1 MLTSITPLGERGRGF
16 RWGVTLGFMLLG
28 STLGGAAV
36 GVLLGLLGGAT
47 IGSATGASAEW
58 RLYLLGALL
67 ATAFVMELG
76 VGGLSI
82 PTIRRQVD
90 ERWLNAYRGW
100 VYGFGFG
107 AQLGAGV
114 VTIVSTASV
123 YVTFA
128 ACWLAGSPLQG
139 LAIGAVFGAVRAAT
153 LFGARG
159 VRDPGAL
166 QELGRRLR
174 RWAGPARRATL
185 ACELTLAVAA
195 VLLATVGT

>member
-16 RWGVTLGFMLLG
+16 RWGVTLSFMVLG
-28 STLGGAAV
+28 STLGGATV
-36 GVLLGLLGGAT
+36 GVLLGLGGDAT
-47 IGSATGASAEW
+47 IGPASGPGAEW
-58 RLYLLGALL
+58 RLYLIAALLGA
-67 ATAFVMELG
+67 AFVIEAG
-76 VGGLSI
+76 VGGLAI

-128 ACWLAGSPLQG
+128 ACWLAGGPLAG
-139 LAIGAVFGAVRAAT
+139 LAIGGVFGAVRAAT
-153 LFGARG
+153 LFGARS

-174 RWAGPARRATL
+174 RWARPARRATL
-185 ACELTLAVAA
+185 AGELALALAA
-195 VLLATVGT
+195 VLVAVGV

>member
-16 RWGVTLGFMLLG
+16 RWGVTLGFLLLG

-36 GVLLGLLGGAT
+36 GVLLGLLGSAT
-47 IGSATGASAEW
+47 VGSATGADAEW
-58 RLYLLGALL
+58 RLYLLAALL
-67 ATAFVMELG
+67 GAAFVIELG
-76 VGGLSI
+76 VAGLRI

-107 AQLGAGV
+107 VQLGAGV

-123 YVTFA
+123 YVAFA
-128 ACWLAGSPLQG
+128 ACWLAGAPLPG
-139 LAIGAVFGAVRAAT
+139 LVIGAVFGAARAAT

-166 QELGRRLR
+166 QELGRRLA
-174 RWAGPARRATL
+174 RWARPARLATL
-185 ACELTLAVAA
+185 AGELCLAVIA
-195 VLLATVGT
+195 VLAAIGS

>member
-16 RWGVTLGFMLLG
+16 RWGVTLGFLLLG
-28 STLGGAAV
+28 SILGGAAV
-36 GVLLGLLGGAT
+36 GVVLGLGGDAT
-47 IGSATGASAEW
+47 IDGASAEW
-58 RLYLLGALL
+58 RLYVLAALL
-67 ATAFVMELG
+67 AAAFVIELG
-76 VGGLSI
+76 VGGLAM

-100 VYGFGFG
+100 VYGFAFG

-128 ACWLAGSPLQG
+128 ACWLAGGALPG
-139 LAIGAVFGAVRAAT
+139 LAIGAVFGAARAAT
-153 LFGARG
+153 LFGARS
-159 VRDPGAL
+159 VRDPRAL

-174 RWAGPARRATL
+174 RWAPPARRATL
-185 ACELTLAVAA
+185 AGELALALAA
-195 VLLATVGT
+195 VLAAIGS

>member
-16 RWGVTLGFMLLG
+16 RWGVTISFLLLG
-28 STLGGAAV
+28 AALGGGAV
-36 GVLLGLLGGAT
+36 GALLGLLGDAT

-58 RLYLLGALL
+58 RLYSLGALL
-67 ATAFVMELG
+67 GAAFVIELG
-76 VGGLSI
+76 VGGIGI

-107 AQLGAGV
+107 FQLGAGV

-128 ACWLAGSPLQG
+128 ACWLAGGALPG
-139 LAIGAVFGAVRAAT
+139 LAIGAVFGVARAAT
-153 LFGARG
+153 LSGARR

-174 RWAGPARRATL
+174 RWARPARRATL
-185 ACELTLAVAA
+185 AGELALALAA
-195 VLLATVGT
+195 VLTAIGT

>member
-16 RWGVTLGFMLLG
+16 RWGVTLSFMLLG

-36 GVLLGLLGGAT
+36 GLLLGLLGDAT
-47 IGSATGASAEW
+47 IGGAGAEW
-58 RLYLLGALL
+58 RLYLLAAVL
-67 ATAFVMELG
+67 AAAFAIEAG
-76 VGGLSI
+76 VAGLSV

-123 YVTFA
+123 YVTFV
-128 ACWLAGSPLQG
+128 ACWLAGGALPA
-139 LAIGAVFGAVRAAT
+139 LAIGAVFGATRAAT
-153 LFGARG
+153 LFGARS
-159 VRDPGAL
+159 VRDPSAL

-174 RWAGPARRATL
+174 RWAPRARRATL
-185 ACELTLAVAA
+185 ACELLLAFAA
-195 VLLATVGT
+195 VGAALGS

>member
-1 MLTSITPLGERGRGF
+1 M
-16 RWGVTLGFMLLG
+16 MLG

-36 GVLLGLLGGAT
+36 GVLLGLLGAAT
-47 IGSATGASAEW
+47 IGSVAETGGEW
-58 RLYLLGALL
+58 RLYLLAALL
-67 ATAFVMELG
+67 AAAFVLELG
-76 VGGLSI
+76 VGGVAI

-128 ACWLAGSPLQG
+128 ACWLSGAALAG
-139 LAIGAVFGAVRAAT
+139 LAIGAAFGAVRAAT

-159 VRDPGAL
+159 VRDPSSL

-174 RWAGPARRATL
+174 RWALPARRATL
-185 ACELTLAVAA
+185 ACELMLAIAA
-195 VLLATVGT
+195 ALAAAGV

>member
-16 RWGVTLGFMLLG
+16 RWGVTLSFMLLG
-28 STLGGAAV
+28 ATLGGAAV
-36 GVLLGLLGGAT
+36 GGLLGLLGEAT
-47 IGSATGASAEW
+47 VGSATGASAEW
-58 RLYLLGALL
+58 RLYLLAALL
-67 ATAFVMELG
+67 GAAFVIELG
-76 VGGLSI
+76 VGGLAI

-100 VYGFGFG
+100 VYGFAFG

-128 ACWLAGSPLQG
+128 ACWLAGAPLPG
-139 LAIGAVFGAVRAAT
+139 LAIGAVFGVARAGT

-166 QELGRRLR
+166 QELGLRLR
-174 RWAGPARRATL
+174 RWARPARRATL
-185 ACELTLAVAA
+185 AVEFALALAA
-195 VLLATVGT
+195 VLAAVGT

>member
-16 RWGVTLGFMLLG
+16 RWGITLSFMLLG
-28 STLGGAAV
+28 STLGGAAA
-36 GVLLGLLGGAT
+36 GLLLGLLGDAT
-47 IGSATGASAEW
+47 IGSATGATAEW
-58 RLYLLGALL
+58 RLYLLAGLL
-67 ATAFVMELG
+67 VTAFVIELG
-76 VGGLSI
+76 VGGLVI

-107 AQLGAGV
+107 VQLGAGV

-128 ACWLAGSPLQG
+128 ACWLTGGALPG
-139 LAIGAVFGAVRAAT
+139 LAIGGVFGAVRAAT
-153 LFGARG
+153 LFGARS
-159 VRDPGAL
+159 VRDPLAL

-185 ACELTLAVAA
+185 ACELTLALAA
-195 VLLATVGT
+195 VLAAVGT

>member
-16 RWGVTLGFMLLG
+16 RWGVTLSFMLLG

-36 GVLLGLLGGAT
+36 GVLLGLLGDAT
-47 IGSATGASAEW
+47 VGGASAEW
-58 RLYLLGALL
+58 RLYLLAALL
-67 ATAFVMELG
+67 GAAFVIELG
-76 VGGLSI
+76 VGGLAI

-107 AQLGAGV
+107 VQLGAGV

-128 ACWLAGSPLQG
+128 ACWLAGGALPG
-139 LAIGAVFGAVRAAT
+139 LAIGAVFGATRAAT
-153 LFGARG
+153 LFGARR
-159 VRDPGAL
+159 VRDPHAL

-174 RWAGPARRATL
+174 RWARPARRAAL
-185 ACELTLAVAA
+185 AAELALALAA
-195 VLLATVGT
+195 LGAAIGT

>member
-16 RWGVTLGFMLLG
+16 RWVVTLSFLLLG
-28 STLGGAAV
+28 ATLGGGAV
-36 GVLLGLLGGAT
+36 GALLGLFGDAT

-58 RLYLLGALL
+58 RLYLLAGLL
-67 ATAFVMELG
+67 AAAFVIELG
-76 VGGLSI
+76 VGGLAI

-128 ACWLAGSPLQG
+128 ACWLAGAALPG
-139 LAIGAVFGAVRAAT
+139 LAIGAAFGAARAAT
-153 LFGARG
+153 LFGARR

-174 RWAGPARRATL
+174 RWARPARRATL
-185 ACELTLAVAA
+185 AGELALALAA
-195 VLLATVGT
+195 VLAAVGG

>member
-16 RWGVTLGFMLLG
+16 RWGVTLAFMLLG
-28 STLGGAAV
+28 STLGGAAI
-36 GVLLGLLGGAT
+36 GALLGLLGDVT
-47 IGSATGASAEW
+47 IGSATGAGVEW
-58 RLYLLGALL
+58 RLYLLAGLLGA
-67 ATAFVMELG
+67 AFVIELG
-76 VGGLSI
+76 VAGLAI

-107 AQLGAGV
+107 VQLGAGV

-128 ACWLAGSPLQG
+128 ACWLAGGVLPG
-139 LAIGAVFGAVRAAT
+139 LAIGAAFGAARAAT

-174 RWAGPARRATL
+174 RWARPARRATL
-185 ACELTLAVAA
+185 AGEFGLALAA
-195 VLLATVGT
+195 VLAAAGI

>member
-16 RWGVTLGFMLLG
+16 RWGVTISFMLLG

-36 GVLLGLLGGAT
+36 GVLMGLVGDAT
-47 IGSATGASAEW
+47 IGPATGASAEW
-58 RLYLLGALL
+58 RLYLLAALL
-67 ATAFVMELG
+67 VTALAIEAG
-76 VGGLSI
+76 VGGPAG
-82 PTIRRQVD
+82 PTIKRQVD

-128 ACWLAGSPLQG
+128 ACWLAGAALPG
-139 LAIGAVFGAVRAAT
+139 LAIGAAFGAARAAT
-153 LFGARG
+153 LFGARR

-174 RWAGPARRATL
+174 RWARPARRATL
-185 ACELTLAVAA
+185 AGELALALAA
-195 VLLATVGT
+195 VLAAVRV

>member
-1 MLTSITPLGERGRGF
+1 MLTSITPLGERGRGS
-16 RWGVTLGFMLLG
+16 RWGVTLSFMLLG

-36 GVLLGLLGGAT
+36 GVLLGLLGDAT
-47 IGSATGASAEW
+47 VGPATSASAEW
-58 RLYLLGALL
+58 RLYLLAALL
-67 ATAFVMELG
+67 GAAFVIELG
-76 VGGLSI
+76 VGGVGI

-107 AQLGAGV
+107 VQLGAGV

-128 ACWLAGSPLQG
+128 ACWLAGAALPG
-139 LAIGAVFGAVRAAT
+139 LAIGAVFGAARAAT
-153 LFGARG
+153 LFGARSIH
-159 VRDPGAL
+159 DPRAL

-174 RWAGPARRATL
+174 RWALPARSATL
-185 ACELTLAVAA
+185 ACEFALALAA
-195 VLLATVGT
+195 VLAAVGT

>member
-16 RWGVTLGFMLLG
+16 RWGATLSFMLLG

-36 GVLLGLLGGAT
+36 GVLLGLLGDAT
-47 IGSATGASAEW
+47 VGSAIGTSAEW
-58 RLYLLGALL
+58 RLYLLAALL
-67 ATAFVMELG
+67 GAAFVIDLG
-76 VGGLSI
+76 VGGLAI

-100 VYGFGFG
+100 VYGFAFG

-114 VTIVSTASV
+114 ITIVSTASV

-128 ACWLAGSPLQG
+128 ACWLAGAALPG
-139 LAIGAVFGAVRAAT
+139 LAIGAVFGVARVAT
-153 LFGARG
+153 MFGARR

-166 QELGRRLR
+166 QALGRRLR
-174 RWAGPARRATL
+174 RWARPARRATL
-185 ACELTLAVAA
+185 AGELALALAA
-195 VLLATVGT
+195 VLAALGS

>member
-16 RWGVTLGFMLLG
+16 RWGVTLSFMLLG

-36 GVLLGLLGGAT
+36 GVLLGLLGDAT
-47 IGSATGASAEW
+47 VGPATGASAEW

-67 ATAFVMELG
+67 GAAFVIELG
-76 VGGLSI
+76 VGGLAI

-128 ACWLAGSPLQG
+128 ACWLAGAPLPG
-139 LAIGAVFGAVRAAT
+139 LAIGAVFGAARAAT
-153 LFGARG
+153 LFGARS
-159 VRDPGAL
+159 VRDPRAL

-174 RWAGPARRATL
+174 RWARPARRATL
-185 ACELTLAVAA
+185 ACELALALVAVLAA
-195 VLLATVGT
+195 VGT

>member
-28 STLGGAAV
+28 SILGGAAV
-36 GVLLGLLGGAT
+36 GVLLGLLGHAT
-47 IGSATGASAEW
+47 IGPPPAAGADW
-58 RLYLLGALL
+58 RLYLLGSLL
-67 ATAFVMELG
+67 AVAFAIELG
-76 VGGLSI
+76 VAGLAI

-114 VTIVSTASV
+114 VTIVSTAAV

-128 ACWLAGSPLQG
+128 ACWLTGGALPG
-139 LAIGAVFGAVRAAT
+139 LAIGAAFGAARAAT
-153 LFGARG
+153 LFGARS
-159 VRDPGAL
+159 VRDPASL
-166 QELGRRLR
+166 QELGRRLV
-174 RWAGPARRATL
+174 RWARPARRATL
-185 ACELTLAVAA
+185 VGELALALGA
-195 VLLATVGT
+195 VLAGVVS

>member
-16 RWGVTLGFMLLG
+16 RWGVTLSFMLLG

-36 GVLLGLLGGAT
+36 GALLGLLGDAT
-47 IGSATGASAEW
+47 VGSATGASAEW
-58 RLYLLGALL
+58 RLYLLAALL
-67 ATAFVMELG
+67 GAAFVIEAG
-76 VGGLSI
+76 VGGLAI

-90 ERWLNAYRGW
+90 ERWLNAYRSW

-107 AQLGAGV
+107 VQLGAGV

-128 ACWLAGSPLQG
+128 ACWLAGGALPG
-139 LAIGAVFGAVRAAT
+139 LAIGAVFGAARAAT
-153 LFGARG
+153 LFGARR
-159 VRDPGAL
+159 VRDPHAL

-174 RWAGPARRATL
+174 RRARPARRATMAAEL
-185 ACELTLAVAA
+185 ALALAA
-195 VLLATVGT
+195 LGAAIGT

>member
-16 RWGVTLGFMLLG
+16 RWGVTLSFMLLG

-36 GVLLGLLGGAT
+36 GVLLGLVGDT
-47 IGSATGASAEW
+47 TVGSATGASAEW
-58 RLYLLGALL
+58 RLYLLAALL
-67 ATAFVMELG
+67 CAAFLIELG
-76 VGGLSI
+76 VGGLAI

-100 VYGFGFG
+100 VYGFAFG

-128 ACWLAGSPLQG
+128 ACWLAGGALPG
-139 LAIGAVFGAVRAAT
+139 LAIGAVFGAARAAT
-153 LFGARG
+153 LFGARR
-159 VRDPGAL
+159 VRDPSAL
-166 QELGRRLR
+166 QELGQRLR
-174 RWAGPARRATL
+174 RWARPARRATL
-185 ACELTLAVAA
+185 VGELALALGA
-195 VLLATVGT
+195 VLAAIGA

>member
-16 RWGVTLGFMLLG
+16 RWGVTLGFLLLG
-28 STLGGAAV
+28 STLGGA
-36 GVLLGLLGGAT
+36 VLGLVLGLLGDAT
-47 IGSATGASAEW
+47 IGSATGAGAEW
-58 RLYLLGALL
+58 RLYLLAALL

-76 VGGLSI
+76 VAGLRI
-82 PTIRRQVD
+82 PTVRRQVD

-128 ACWLAGSPLQG
+128 GCWLAGAPLPG
-139 LAIGAVFGAVRAAT
+139 LAIGAAFGAARAVT
-153 LFGARG
+153 LFGARR

-166 QELGRRLR
+166 QDLGRRLV
-174 RWAGPARRATL
+174 RWARPARRATL
-185 ACELTLAVAA
+185 AGELGLALAA
-195 VLLATVGT
+195 VLAAMGT

>member
-28 STLGGAAV
+28 SGLGAAAV
-36 GVLLGLLGGAT
+36 GVLLGLLGDAT
-47 IGSATGASAEW
+47 VGSASGAGAEW
-58 RLYLLGALL
+58 RLYLLAALL
-67 ATAFVMELG
+67 GAAFFVEAG
-76 VGGLSI
+76 IAGLSV

-107 AQLGAGV
+107 VQLGAGV

-128 ACWLAGSPLQG
+128 ACWLAGAPLPG
-139 LAIGAVFGAVRAAT
+139 LLIGAVFGAARAAP
-153 LFGARG
+153 LFGARR

-166 QELGRRLR
+166 QELGQRLV
-174 RWAGPARRATL
+174 RWARPVSRAAL
-185 ACELTLAVAA
+185 AGELTLALAA
-195 VLLATVGT
+195 VLVAVGT

>member
-1 MLTSITPLGERGRGF
+1 MLGH
-16 RWGVTLGFMLLG
+16 
-28 STLGGAAV
+28 
-36 GVLLGLLGGAT
+36 AT
-47 IGSATGASAEW
+47 IGSVTDASAEW
-58 RLYLLGALL
+58 RLYVLAALL
-67 ATAFVMELG
+67 CAAFLIELG
-76 VGGLSI
+76 VGGVAI

-128 ACWLAGSPLQG
+128 ACWLAGGALPG
-139 LAIGAVFGAVRAAT
+139 LAIGAVFGAARAAT
-153 LFGARG
+153 LFGARR

-166 QELGRRLR
+166 QELGQRLR
-174 RWAGPARRATL
+174 RWASPARRVTL
-185 ACELTLAVAA
+185 VGELALALGALGAA
-195 VLLATVGT
+195 IGS

>member
-16 RWGVTLGFMLLG
+16 RWGVTLSFLLLG
-28 STLGGAAV
+28 STIGGAAV
-36 GVLLGLLGGAT
+36 GVLLGLLGEAT
-47 IGSATGASAEW
+47 IGSAAGAGAAW
-58 RLYLLGALL
+58 RLYLLAALL
-67 ATAFVMELG
+67 GAAFVIELG
-76 VGGLSI
+76 VAGLAI

-107 AQLGAGV
+107 IQLGAGV
-114 VTIVSTASV
+114 VTIVSTAAV

-128 ACWLAGSPLQG
+128 ACWLAGGALPG
-139 LAIGAVFGAVRAAT
+139 LVIGAVFGAARAAA
-153 LFGARG
+153 LFGARR

-174 RWAGPARRATL
+174 RWTQPARRATL
-185 ACELTLAVAA
+185 GGELALALAA
-195 VLLATVGT
+195 VLAAVGS